1 MSLRPTATRTR
12 LGILAAGTA
21 LAALTVT
28 GPAFAADD
36 TGANTNAHTNT
47 SADESAGT
55 HPRIYK
61 GRVTARHGL
70 LLRTAPTRGSKVI
83 RSVPYGKVV
92 SIYCKTT
99 GDHVN
104 GNNRWYLLT
113 NGTWAWGAA
122 HYIANIGPAP
132 RWC

>member
-1 MSLRPTATRTR
+1 MSLRPTATGTR
-12 LGILAAGTA
+12 LGILATAGA
-21 LAALTVT
+21 LAALTLT
-28 GPAFAADD
+28 GPAVAAGD
-36 TGANTNAHTNT
+36 TDTN
-47 SADESAGT
+47 GK
-55 HPRIYK
+55 PRVYK
-61 GRVTARHGL
+61 GRVIAKSGL
-70 LLRTAPTRGSKVI
+70 LLRTSPHRGAKAI

-99 GDHVN
+99 GDHVS

>member
-12 LGILAAGTA
+12 LGILAAGCS

-36 TGANTNAHTNT
+36 AGANSN
-47 SADESAGT
+47 S

-61 GRVTARHGL
+61 GRVTAKHGL
-70 LLRTAPTRGSKVI
+70 LLRTAPTRGSHVI

-92 SIYCKTT
+92 HIYCKTT
-99 GDHVN
+99 GDHVQ

>member
-1 MSLRPTATRTR
+1 MSLRPTATSTR
-12 LGILAAGTA
+12 LGILAAAGA
-21 LAALTVT
+21 LAACTLT
-28 GPAFAADD
+28 GPAFAAEADD
-36 TGANTNAHTNT
+36 
-47 SADESAGT
+47 AGS
-55 HPRIYK
+55 HPRVYK
-61 GRVTARHGL
+61 GRVTAKHGL

-92 SIYCKTT
+92 SIFCKTT
-99 GDHVN
+99 GDHVA

>member
-1 MSLRPTATRTR
+1 MSLRPTSATAR
-12 LGILAAGTA
+12 LGILAAGGA
-21 LAALTVT
+21 LAALTLT
-28 GPAFAADD
+28 GPAVAAGDGD
-36 TGANTNAHTNT
+36 TN
-47 SADESAGT
+47 S
-55 HPRIYK
+55 HPRVYK
-61 GRVTARHGL
+61 GRVIAKGGL
-70 LLRTAPTRGSKVI
+70 LLRTSPHRGSKVI

-99 GDHVN
+99 GDHVS

-122 HYIANIGPAP
+122 HYISNIGPAP

>member
-1 MSLRPTATRTR
+1 KS
-12 LGILAAGTA
+12 
-21 LAALTVT
+21 
-28 GPAFAADD
+28 
-36 TGANTNAHTNT
+36 
-47 SADESAGT
+47 
-55 HPRIYK
+55 
-61 GRVTARHGL
+61 GL
-70 LLRTAPTRGSKVI
+70 LLRTAPTRGSKVV

-99 GDHVN
+99 GDHVS

-113 NGTWAWGAA
+113 NGTWAWGSA

>member
-1 MSLRPTATRTR
+1 MSLRPTSATTR
-12 LGILAAGTA
+12 LGILAAGGA
-21 LAALTVT
+21 LAALTLT
-28 GPAFAADD
+28 GPAFAAGD
-36 TGANTNAHTNT
+36 TDAN
-47 SADESAGT
+47 G
-55 HPRIYK
+55 HPRVYK
-61 GRVTARHGL
+61 GRVTAKHGL
-70 LLRTAPTRGSKVI
+70 LLRTSPHRGAKVI

-99 GDHVN
+99 GDHVS

>member
-1 MSLRPTATRTR
+1 MSLRPTALSTR
-12 LGILAAGTA
+12 LGILAAGGA
-21 LAALTVT
+21 LAALTLS

-36 TGANTNAHTNT
+36 ANSVN
-47 SADESAGT
+47 
-55 HPRIYK
+55 PRIYK
-61 GRVTARHGL
+61 GRVTAKSGL
-70 LLRTAPTRGSKVI
+70 LLRTAPTRGSRVI
-83 RSVPYGKVV
+83 RSVPYGRVV

-99 GDHVN
+99 GDHVA

-122 HYIANIGPAP
+122 HYISNIGPAP

>member
-12 LGILAAGTA
+12 LGILAAGGA

-36 TGANTNAHTNT
+36 ATGHQSVRADDANN
-47 SADESAGT
+47 
-55 HPRIYK
+55 HPRVYK
-61 GRVTARHGL
+61 GRVTAKHGL
-70 LLRTAPTRGSKVI
+70 LLRTAPHRGSKVI

-99 GDHVN
+99 GDHVS